1 MSAPNLRELDQKIK
15 QAMQGEP
22 DLGDPAGEEGLFQML
37 FEVFQGRRRWLN
49 LYGFFLTF
57 VFMGLAIWCAFRFF
71 DAQSTTA
78 IVGWAAGFLTSVLF
92 VSMLKIWFWMEMQ
105 KNQVLREVK
114 RLELQTLRLSSRLE
128 R

>member
-1 MSAPNLRELDQKIK
+1 MTTPNLHELDDKIR
-15 QAMQGEP
+15 QAMRGDA
-22 DLGDPAGEEGLFQML
+22 DLGAPAGEEGLFQML

-78 IVGWAAGFLTSVLF
+78 IVGWAAGFLVSVQSVGL
-92 VSMLKIWFWMEMQ
+92 LKIWFWMEMQ

-114 RLELQTLRLSSRLE
+114 RLELQTLRLSNRLE